1 MKTAEARGLTRR
13 NSIRSLAGIA
23 AVGAASPLGV
33 LSRAAFAEDKK
44 PVVGSLAFPN
54 WCQLAAA
61 EKFGWLKA
69 EGVEGKFDVR
79 YFESGPPEIEAALG
93 GSLQMMGIGAAPVI
107 NALASN
113 ALPLRILGSVNEV
126 TALFGLMA
134 QKEIGSM
141 ADLRG
146 KKIAVTLGANY
157 QYFLEAALADAGMS
171 AKDVTLID
179 SQPSEGT
186 IAFLAGRVDATVP
199 DYTDIKLIPRRRA
212 GSHVL
217 VSGTDIGKKGGSTFR
232 IFDLWVAP
240 QKALDASRPVLSG
253 VLRAVGRWAEYVGNP
268 ATRDQAVQFA
278 VEWGGKM
285 SGKAL
290 SKGDIA
296 ATIEGAHFY
305 DAAGQK
311 QLIESGVLATGLKQ
325 QAEFLVN
332 LNKLKRVPDFEA
344 AVDKTFWS

>member
-1 MKTAEARGLTRR
+1 MTTFDIRGFTRR
-13 NSIRSLAGIA
+13 AALHRLAAGALVGLASDA
-23 AVGAASPLGV
+23 AWAQ
-33 LSRAAFAEDKK
+33 DKK
-44 PVVGSLAFPN
+44 PVVGFLAFPN
-54 WCQLAAA
+54 WCQIAAA
-61 EKFGWLKA
+61 EKLGWLKA
-69 EGVEGKFDVR
+69 EGIEGKFDVR
-79 YFESGPPEIEAALG
+79 YFESGPPEIEAAIG
-93 GSLQMMGIGAAPVI
+93 GNLQMMGIGASPVI

-171 AKDVTLID
+171 TKDVTIID
-179 SQPSEGT
+179 SQPNEGT

-199 DYTDIKLIPRRRA
+199 DYTDIKLIPRRREGA
-212 GSHVL
+212 HVL
-217 VSGTDIGKKGGSTFR
+217 VTGTDIGKKGGSTFR

-240 QKALDASRPVLSG
+240 QKALDAYKPVLAG
-253 VLRAVGRWAEYVGNP
+253 VIRAASRWADYVGNP
-268 ATRDQAVQFA
+268 ATRGEAVQFA
-278 VEWGGKM
+278 VDWGSKM

-290 SKGDIA
+290 SKGDIE
-296 ATIEGAHFY
+296 ATMEGAHFY

-311 QLIESGVLATGLKQ
+311 QLIASGALATALKQ
-325 QAEFLVN
+325 HAEFLFK

>member
-1 MKTAEARGLTRR
+1 MTTRGITRRDSLRGLAAGA
-13 NSIRSLAGIA
+13 LAGLA
-23 AVGAASPLGV
+23 SSSAVAQGKL
-33 LSRAAFAEDKK
+33 
-44 PVVGSLAFPN
+44 VVGSLAFPN

-69 EGVEGKFDVR
+69 EGVEGKFEVR
-79 YFESGPPEIEAALG
+79 YFESGPPEIEAAIG
-93 GSLQMMGIGAAPVI
+93 GSLQMMGIGAGPVV

-157 QYFLEAALADAGMS
+157 QYFLEAALADAGLS
-171 AKDVTLID
+171 TKDVTLID
-179 SQPSEGT
+179 SQPNEGT

-199 DYTDIKLIPRRRA
+199 DYTDIKLIPRRREGA
-212 GSHVL
+212 HVL
-217 VSGTDIGKKGGSTFR
+217 VAGPDIGKKGGTTFR

-240 QKALDASRPVLSG
+240 QKAVDASRPVLQG
-253 VLRAVGRWAEYVGNP
+253 VLRAVGRWSDLVGNP
-268 ATRDQAVQFA
+268 KTRDQAVQFA

-290 SKGDIA
+290 NKADIE
-296 ATIEGAHFY
+296 ATMEGAHFY
-305 DAAGQK
+305 DSAGQK
-311 QLIESGVLATGLKQ
+311 QIVDSGALAAALKQ
-325 QAEFLVN
+325 HAEFLFK
-332 LNKLKRVPDFEA
+332 LGKLKRVPDFEA
-344 AVDKTFWS
+344 AVDKTFWA